1 MYASSLSVF
10 QSYDCTVFIISQL
23 LCVLNVYLYI
33 IIRKKNVFAGSLPK
47 TSKTYL
53 RRLRKTSLRRLTDVF
68 ARLLQDIFRKTSCNY
83 VLKTSRKRKKML
95 YWRHLQYVFTKT
107 NVCWEYKTNT
117 FFFNK
122 IILFLWKYNFFFW

>member
-1 MYASSLSVF
+1 MQHLYASSLSVF

-83 VLKTSRKRKKML
+83 VLKTSRKRKKCYTEDIFSTSSPRQMFAGNIRL
-95 YWRHLQYVFTKT
+95 VLSFSTK
-107 NVCWEYKTNT
+107 
-117 FFFNK
+117 
-122 IILFLWKYNFFFW
+122 

>member
-1 MYASSLSVF
+1 MQHLYASSLSVF

-23 LCVLNVYLYI
+23 LRVLNVYLYI

-53 RRLRKTSLRRLTDVF
+53 RRLRNTSLRRLTDVF

-83 VLKTSRKRKKML
+83 VLKTSRKRKKCYTEDIFSTSSPRQMFAGNIRL
-95 YWRHLQYVFTKT
+95 ILSFSTK
-107 NVCWEYKTNT
+107 
-117 FFFNK
+117 
-122 IILFLWKYNFFFW
+122 

>member
-1 MYASSLSVF
+1 M
-10 QSYDCTVFIISQL
+10 
-23 LCVLNVYLYI
+23 LNVYLYI

-83 VLKTSRKRKKML
+83 VLKTSRKRKKCYTEDIFSTSSPRQMFAGNIRL
-95 YWRHLQYVFTKT
+95 ILSFSTKKFFFFE
-107 NVCWEYKTNT
+107 NIT
-117 FFFNK
+117 FFFLVK
-122 IILFLWKYNFFFW
+122 VIHSFFLEFKETICMIQFV

>member
-10 QSYDCTVFIISQL
+10 PFYDCTVFIISQL

-33 IIRKKNVFAGSLPK
+33 IIRKKNVFARSLPK

-53 RRLRKTSLRRLTDVF
+53 RRLRKTSSRRLTDVF

-83 VLKTSRKRKKML
+83 VLKTSRKRKKCYTEDIFSTSSPRQMFAGNIRL
-95 YWRHLQYVFTKT
+95 ILSFSTK
-107 NVCWEYKTNT
+107 
-117 FFFNK
+117 
-122 IILFLWKYNFFFW
+122 